1 MKIHVLAKRF
11 GPPAKT
17 SRDFE
22 KKTLFFVGVS
32 EIPCVSTSWIVS
44 QNPLNETNM

>member
-22 KKTLFFVGVS
+22 KKTLFCSVS

-44 QNPLNETNM
+44 QNPLNEKNM